1 MAADWTKGPD
11 ATLDWRW
18 DWTDWLA
25 DGETITAPTMTVSA
39 GLVHTSDSHSPTS
52 ATAWLSC
59 GTPGT
64 PYLVANPIVT
74 SAAGRTDERSV
85 TIRVTNR

>member
-1 MAADWTKGPD
+1 MAADWTKDPD
-11 ATLDWRW
+11 AVLDWRW

-25 DGETITAPTMTVSA
+25 DGETITASTMTVSA
-39 GLVHTSDSHSPTS
+39 GLVLTRDFYSPTS
-52 ATAWLSC
+52 AAAWLSG

-64 PYLVANPIVT
+64 PYLVANRIVT
-74 SAAGRTDERSV
+74 SVGHTDERSV